1 MIKNFDG
8 KTAVI
13 TGGASGIGH
22 ATVQKALDRGMN
34 VVIADIE
41 EGALNGALA
50 HFRAQQ
56 GANVE
61 GVLCDVADQE
71 SILELL
77 EKAKAAYGNV
87 HFMFNNAGVGGGG
100 SIGECTRE
108 GWEWTMD
115 VNLNGVFWGTSAFL
129 EHMKGHGEESHI
141 VSTASMA
148 GMFAGANLG
157 VYSVTK
163 FGVVAMM
170 ESLAAELELEG
181 SNVGASVLCPGF
193 VATNIARSGR
203 NRQEKY
209 GESAQADES
218 QLEAAEAFI
227 KAGLDPIYVGELV
240 MRAIEDNR
248 LYIFTAPEMQAIL
261 QMRFDRIMSDYSAV
275 DGMLKE
281 MDANAQAGIPLDVDP
296 TEGLKGVKG

>member
-1 MIKNFDG
+1 MIKNFEG
-8 KTAVI
+8 KTAVV

-34 VVIADIE
+34 VVIGDIE

-56 GANVE
+56 GAKVE
-61 GVLCDVADQE
+61 GVLCDVADRQ
-71 SILELL
+71 SILELKD
-77 EKAKAAYGNV
+77 KAVDAFGNI

-100 SIGECTRE
+100 SIAECTNE
-108 GWEWTMD
+108 GWDWTLD
-115 VNLNGVFWGTSAFL
+115 VNLNGVFWGTQAFL
-129 EHMKGHGEESHI
+129 EHMRGHGEESHI

-148 GMFAGANLG
+148 GMFAGGNLG

-170 ESLAAELELEG
+170 ESLAAELEAEG

-203 NRQEKY
+203 NRQDKY
-209 GESAQADES
+209 GESAEVDES

-227 KAGLDPIYVGELV
+227 KAGLDPIHVGELV
-240 MRAIEDNR
+240 MQAIEANR
-248 LYIFTAPEMQAIL
+248 LYIFTAPEMQQIL
-261 QMRFDRIMSDYSAV
+261 QMRFDRIMNDYGVV
-275 DGMLKE
+275 DGLLKE
-281 MDANAQAGIPLDVDP
+281 MSANEQAGIPLDQDP
-296 TEGLKGVKG
+296 TDGLRGVKG

>member
-1 MIKNFDG
+1 MIKSFEG

-22 ATVQKALDRGMN
+22 ATAQRALDRGMN

-41 EGALNGALA
+41 QGALDGAVA

-56 GANVE
+56 GAKIE
-61 GVLCDVADQE
+61 GVLCDVADRD
-71 SILELL
+71 SVFDLKD
-77 EKAKAAYGNV
+77 KAIEAFGNV
-87 HFMFNNAGVGGGG
+87 HFMFNNAGVGGSGG
-100 SIGECTRE
+100 IGQTDQK
-108 GWEWTMD
+108 GWDWTMD
-115 VNLNGVFWGTSAFL
+115 VNLNGVFYGVSAFL
-129 EHMKGHGEESHI
+129 EHMRAHGEESHI

-170 ESLAAELELEG
+170 ESLAAELELEN

-193 VATNIARSGR
+193 VATNIARSSR
-203 NRQEKY
+203 NRQDKY
-209 GESAQADES
+209 GEAEGADES

-227 KAGLDPIYVGELV
+227 KAGLDPSYVGELV
-240 MRAIEDNR
+240 MRAIEANR
-248 LYIFTAPEMQAIL
+248 LYIFTAPEMQPIL
-261 QMRFDRIMSDYSAV
+261 NMRFERIMADYAV
-275 DGMLKE
+275 VADLLKD
-281 MDANAQAGIPLDVDP
+281 MGANEQAGLPL
-296 TEGLKGVKG
+296 EGGSAFE